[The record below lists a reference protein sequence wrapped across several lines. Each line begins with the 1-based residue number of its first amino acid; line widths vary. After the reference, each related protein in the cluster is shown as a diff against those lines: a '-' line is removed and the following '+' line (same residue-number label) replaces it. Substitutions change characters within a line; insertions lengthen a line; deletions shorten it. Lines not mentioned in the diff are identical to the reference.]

1 MFIFV
6 VVEQYKC
13 NHSNYIVSNI
23 NTNIIQM
30 ADYQGEKFK
39 DFLKKK
45 NIPVIKAAE
54 MLGVTRNTVYQ
65 YFGSA
70 SLTRETVG
78 NIITKF
84 NTTEEEVFNVSP
96 KKAYENARII
106 GEIPEE
112 NPENTK
118 FIEISPGRYRM
129 SVPLV
134 EYQAK
139 AGYLMEY
146 ADHTFIEE
154 LPRHEITVS
163 KYHRGRYIAFEV
175 DGDSMDDGTI
185 NSIPDGCIITCREI
199 KRDLWSS
206 RLHTHKYPNWVFVHK
221 TKGVV
226 VKQILSQD
234 METGVLVLHSLNPDK
249 KLYPDYEIHLDDV
262 LQILNVVKRE
272 L

>member
-1 MFIFV
+1 MTDNQDEKLAFRFKKLRKTLNKGQKEFAEEANIKQSQVSEIENSKRNITAAIYLALEDAFNVNRKWLETGEGDMFIN
-6 VVEQYKC
+6 K
-13 NHSNYIVSNI
+13 SS
-23 NTNIIQM
+23 
-30 ADYQGEKFK
+30 
-39 DFLKKK
+39 
-45 NIPVIKAAE
+45 
-54 MLGVTRNTVYQ
+54 
-65 YFGSA
+65 
-70 SLTRETVG
+70 
-78 NIITKF
+78 
-84 NTTEEEVFNVSP
+84 
-96 KKAYENARII
+96 NARLI
-106 GEIPEE
+106 GEIPED

-175 DGDSMDDGTI
+175 DGDSMDDGSI

-206 RLHTHKYPNWVFVHK
+206 KLHTHKYPNWVFVHK
-221 TKGVV
+221 TMGVV
-226 VKQILSQD
+226 VKQILSQNL
-234 METGVLVLHSLNPDK
+234 ETGVLVLHSLNPNK
-249 KLYPDYEIHLDDV
+249 ILHPDYEIHLDDV